1 MLFQRRLMMAVDMEA
16 LLGAARASGGD
27 FGSAARGGAVMVVV
41 LVLKAKEELK
51 NKFHLTNGS

>member
-27 FGSAARGGAVMVVV
+27 FGSTARGGEVMVVE
-41 LVLKAKEELK
+41 LVVKAKEELK
-51 NKFHLTNGS
+51 NKFHLTNAC

>member
-16 LLGAARASGGD
+16 LLGAGRASDGD
-27 FGSAARGGAVMVVV
+27 FGSTARGGVVMVAE